1 MNRAQLLGLLFAWCL
16 CLVPAVGQVPPDL
29 IVTPSDP
36 VDPLTA
42 HVINL
47 AVQYPWVL
55 AALALMGSLRI
66 VFKPGMAL
74 LWMFVRS
81 TPSQTDDQFLTKVE
95 AHPLFS
101 AFGWL
106 LDMVASIKIDTVRAA
121 VRARQTRSLS
131 SQLSALSLLLLLT
144 GCATYTTTQRDV
156 SPERT
161 IETEVRVRT
170 FWDSDSQ
177 LANSKAM
184 QTDKSQSA
192 SLGALYQSTTSTNIT
207 EQLEILLKLAAL
219 LGTKGIAP

>member
-1 MNRAQLLGLLFAWCL
+1 MNRAQLLGLLWCL
-16 CLVPAVGQVPPDL
+16 CLFPAFGQVPPDL
-29 IVTPSDP
+29 VVTSSDP

-95 AHPLFS
+95 AHPLFA

-106 LDMVASIKIDTVRAA
+106 LDMVASIKVDTVRAA
-121 VRARQTRSLS
+121 VRARQARSLS
-131 SQLSALSLLLLLT
+131 TQLSALSLLLLLT

-161 IETEVRVRT
+161 IETRVSVST
-170 FWDSDSQ
+170 FWDSNSA
-177 LANSKAM
+177 LANSKAT

-192 SLGALYQSTTSTNIT
+192 SLGSLTQETTSTNIVA
-207 EQLEILLKLAAL
+207 ELEGIVQILKLIRP
-219 LGTKGIAP
+219 TP